1 MQHKKIILAEIIAN
15 SEIAPDHFLMQI
27 KSLWLAQNS
36 IAGQF
41 VAVKVQEN
49 STDPLLRIPLAI
61 HSINKDSISLLYK
74 VIGNATKILG
84 SKRPQQIINILGPLG
99 NGFDI
104 KKNKQAILVAGGY
117 AVSPLYAL
125 AQTLVNKN
133 NQVTVFIGAYSKQ
146 QILCEE
152 KFIDLGAQVHVST
165 EDGSQGYKGYVTEL
179 LKNHIS
185 KLKDSSNVIIYAAG
199 PLPMLS
205 ALTKITKQLTI
216 PTQLSLESYMACGIG
231 VCRGCVIPTSKGYK
245 LCCKDGPVFDAR
257 MIEALL

>member
-1 MQHKKIILAEIIAN
+1 MQHKKIILAEIITN
-15 SEIAPDHFLMQI
+15 SEITPDHFLMQI
-27 KSLWLAQNS
+27 KSSWLAQNS

-49 STDPLLRIPLAI
+49 TTDPLLRIPLAI
-61 HSINKDSISLLYK
+61 HSINKDGISLLYK
-74 VIGNATKILG
+74 VVGNATKILC

-99 NGFDI
+99 NGFDVN
-104 KKNKQAILVAGGY
+104 KNKQAVLVAGGY

-152 KFIDLGAQVHVST
+152 KFTDLGGQVHIAT

-179 LKNHIS
+179 LKKHIG
-185 KLKDSSNVIIYAAG
+185 KLKNLSNVVMYAAG
-199 PLPMLS
+199 PLPMLN
-205 ALTKITKQLTI
+205 ALVKANKRSI
-216 PTQLSLESYMACGIG
+216 PTQLALESYMACGIG

-245 LCCKDGPVFDAR
+245 LCCKDGPVFDAKI
-257 MIEALL
+257 IEPLL